1 MRETRTQPRKSS
13 ETGAPVCLLLLTG
26 TPREILARIVPGDPL
41 GLRDRT
47 AERVRERSLL
57 IDVDRAVLR
66 AFALCASAAVAW
78 RGRPPLERWLEERVD
93 EAIDE
98 VLEEEDGRLSDQDP
112 ATPDPAAGALPCD
125 PFTLLAAPLGLDP
138 AAMRSACARFNRL
151 ADADREVFFALVVEG
166 ASLDSVCGERRAC
179 APELARLAR
188 HALDV
193 LRGASRAPSVPRTS
207 VLS

>member
-1 MRETRTQPRKSS
+1 M
-13 ETGAPVCLLLLTG
+13 CLLLLTG

-47 AERVRERSLL
+47 AQRVRERSVLL
-57 IDVDRAVLR
+57 DVDRAVLR

-78 RGRPPLERWLEERVD
+78 RGRPALEHWLAERVD
-93 EAIDE
+93 QAIDQ

-112 ATPDPAAGALPCD
+112 APREPGSGALPRD

-138 AAMRSACARFNRL
+138 GAARSACARFNRL
-151 ADADREVFFALVVEG
+151 EEADREAFFALVVEG
-166 ASLDSVCGERRAC
+166 TSLDALCGERRTP
-179 APELARLAR
+179 APELARRAR

-207 VLS
+207 VLQ